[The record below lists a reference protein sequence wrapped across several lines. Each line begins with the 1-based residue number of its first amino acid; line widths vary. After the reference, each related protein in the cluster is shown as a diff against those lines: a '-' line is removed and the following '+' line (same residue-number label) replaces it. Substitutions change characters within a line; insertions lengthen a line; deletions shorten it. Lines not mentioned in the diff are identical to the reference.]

1 MKGKSIVYLLK
12 TTFSEWNEDNAARL
26 AAALSYYATFSIPAL
41 LVLLIA
47 LAGLI
52 GRGSSAQLSI
62 SDYLQRVIGPQ
73 GKTFLGNI
81 ISARGISPSANIL
94 GTIIGVITLLFGAF
108 GIFGEL
114 HNALNTIMGVEPKP
128 TQGIFDSLKRLVTQR
143 FVSFL
148 MVSGTGLLMLISLV
162 LSAGMSAI
170 QNFIG
175 NENLLPFSLAPLQYL
190 NYLVSFGIITLLF
203 AIIFKFLPDAEISWR
218 DVLRGAAVTSLLF
231 SLGQIL
237 LSVYL
242 GRSGVGTTFGKAGSL
257 AALLIWIYYSTQ
269 ILLFGAEFTK
279 VYANQYGSKI
289 KPSDNA
295 VRVFAPIMQDET
307 KTENPK
313 QTKTAVMRKTEG
325 AVKRKPGLGSSI
337 FYTCLLLLE
346 FIPSVVKLASQRE
359 KTEAKSFQ
367 EKQADFDL

>member
-12 TTFSEWNEDNAARL
+12 TTLSEWNEDNAARL

-52 GRGSSAQLSI
+52 GRGSSAQLRI

-73 GKTFLGNI
+73 GKTFLENI
-81 ISARGISPSANIL
+81 ISARGISPSTNIL
-94 GTIIGVITLLFGAF
+94 ATIIGVVTLLFGAF

-114 HNALNTIMGVEPKP
+114 HNALNTILGVEPKP

-148 MVSGTGLLMLISLV
+148 MVSGAGLLMIISLV

-170 QNFIG
+170 QHFIG
-175 NENLLPFSLAPLQYL
+175 NRNLLPFSLAPLQYL

-203 AIIFKFLPDAEISWR
+203 AIIFKFLPDAETSWR
-218 DVLRGAAVTSLLF
+218 DVWRGAAMTSLLF
-231 SLGQIL
+231 SIGQIL

-242 GRSGVGTTFGKAGSL
+242 GHSGVDTTFGKAGSL

-279 VYANQYGSKI
+279 VYANQYGAKI

-295 VRVFAPIMQDET
+295 MRVFTPKKQD
-307 KTENPK
+307 KSKAENPQ
-313 QTKTAVMRKTEG
+313 QTSEAPMMQKTEG
-325 AVKRKPGLGSSI
+325 PDKRKPGLGSRF
-337 FYTCLLLLE
+337 FYSCLLLLE
-346 FIPSVVKLASQRE
+346 FIPSILKLASSQSE
-359 KTEAKSFQ
+359 KPGAK
-367 EKQADFDL
+367 

>member
-41 LVLLIA
+41 LVLLIS

-52 GRGSSAQLSI
+52 GRGSSAQLRI

-73 GKTFLGNI
+73 GKIFLENI
-81 ISARGISPSANIL
+81 ISARGISPSTNIL
-94 GTIIGVITLLFGAF
+94 ATIIGVVTLLFGAF

-114 HNALNTIMGVEPKP
+114 HNALNTILGVEPKP

-175 NENLLPFSLAPLQYL
+175 NENILPFSLAPLQYL

-203 AIIFKFLPDAEISWR
+203 AIIFKFLPDAETSWR

-242 GRSGVGTTFGKAGSL
+242 GHSGVGTTFGKAGSL

-279 VYANQYGSKI
+279 VYANQYGAKI

-295 VRVFAPIMQDET
+295 VRVFTSKMQDEA
-307 KTENPK
+307 KAQNHGL
-313 QTKTAVMRKTEG
+313 TKTAVMRKTAG
-325 AVKRKPGLGSSI
+325 PVKPKPGLGSRI
-337 FYTCLLLLE
+337 FYSCLLLLE

-359 KTEAKSFQ
+359 KTGAKSFQ
-367 EKQADFDL
+367 EKQADIDL